1 MSTSAE
7 GNPGDPHHGDRYP
20 GDAFPR
26 VKGRLRCGPFSVQK
40 LAEEFGTPLY
50 LYSMDDI
57 RARLLA
63 VQEAFAPADPLIAY
77 SVKANGNLAILNR
90 LGAQGSGADIVS
102 GGELFRARKAGITP
116 GKILFAGV
124 GKTDEE
130 LRAGLEAGIARLT
143 ATAPRGRLAS
153 LEVRECSIW

>member
-1 MSTSAE
+1 MSNSGESNPTTTNTS
-7 GNPGDPHHGDRYP
+7 
-20 GDAFPR
+20 DAFPR
-26 VKGRLRCGPFSVQK
+26 VKGSLRCGPFSLEE

-57 RARLLA
+57 GARLRA
-63 VQEAFAPADPLIAY
+63 IKDAFAPANPLIAY

-90 LGAQGSGADIVS
+90 LGALGAGADIVS
-102 GGELFRARKAGITP
+102 GGELFRAREAGITP

-130 LRAGLEAGIARLT
+130 LRAGLEAKI
-143 ATAPRGRLAS
+143 
-153 LEVRECSIW
+153 